1 MKEFITLHNFED
13 GRLVLMRISLIRFIY
28 VNADDGLTVIDYC
41 DDCSFTVRE
50 TFEEIA
56 ELLRDSY

>member
-13 GRLVLMRISLIRFIY
+13 GTLVLISISRIRCVY
-28 VNADDGLTVIDYC
+28 VDENDGATAIDYG

-50 TFEEIA
+50 TVEEIA